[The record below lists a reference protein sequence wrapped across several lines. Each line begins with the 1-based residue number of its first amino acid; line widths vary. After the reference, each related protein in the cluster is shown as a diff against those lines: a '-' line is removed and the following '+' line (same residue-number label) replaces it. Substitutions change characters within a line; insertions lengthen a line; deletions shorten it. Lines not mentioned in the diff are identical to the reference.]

1 MRKSEAIG
9 APTGREARTILRF
22 VISFMCYPLFY
33 SSAGRTIGCHK
44 EGTTARGFGSEPLA
58 EGPGSLRTQAAELD
72 WIRGFNPPALGLLH
86 PIGDFRLLAPA
97 SRRWVAKQ
105 FLRDSSA
112 QSTEAAKVG
121 HLATHSFRHTH
132 RSWLDAVGTT
142 IAVRQKLTRH
152 ADIRTTMNICG
163 DLVRGE
169 MATAGVKTAQI
180 TFQGFGAQTERK

>member
-1 MRKSEAIG
+1 M
-9 APTGREARTILRF
+9 GREARTILRF

-44 EGTTARGFGSEPLA
+44 EGTTAPGLGSKRLA
-58 EGPGSLRTQAAELD
+58 EGPGSLKTQAAELD

-97 SRRWVAKQ
+97 SRTWVAKQ

-112 QSTEAAKVG
+112 QSTVAAKVG

-132 RSWLDAVGTT
+132 RSWLDAVDTSV
-142 IAVRQKLTRH
+142 AVQQKMMRH
-152 ADIRTTMNICG
+152 ADIRTTMNIYG
-163 DLVRGE
+163 DVVTEE
-169 MATAGVKTAQI
+169 MTAAGIKVAQMA
-180 TFQGFGAQTERK
+180 FQGNGEQAERKWS